1 MKKEKGMKSISN
13 KIALMLIIALTLSFA
28 TLTVVSYYTAQSKTI
43 ELVVQN
49 QRQILKDVKSTLD
62 TFFDNNYQTI
72 EKIAGTLD
80 KLDSNR
86 SGIDVTLA
94 QGKAMANKEIAL
106 VYAGYEDG
114 AMFRSNGKNQTP
126 KDGYDP
132 RQRGWYKLAQQ
143 KRAVTFSDPYIA
155 ASLGEMVISF
165 VSPIRGGVAATD
177 VSIAEL
183 SKEITKNS
191 KTDYSYV
198 FVMDKDGTIIIHP
211 DKDSINKKPE
221 VTQKLIEE
229 YKAKKFDDNGL
240 IPYTNSKGEHLF
252 ADFLPLNDRGWLAV
266 TAMHDDV
273 FDVNTMPLLKT
284 QAILAIVFILFL
296 SAFVFFLVKRSLS
309 PIHTIQD
316 KLVEVFRFV
325 THKENNRPNKLIVTT
340 KDEFGTMSGVINE
353 NIDEVV
359 EGIKRDNAMIGE
371 LNNAVNIVNKGK
383 LGVSI
388 SQEPNNPSLIELKRL
403 LNSFFSGITNN
414 IRGVTAIL
422 NTYSKNDFTPTIE
435 VPAGAEA
442 DLRDMVAGVANMG
455 EVVRKM
461 LTNNLEDAKVLEEK
475 ATMLAVSMKN
485 LTDSTS
491 KQSDSI
497 QESAAAVEQMSSS
510 MNAIS
515 RKTSDVIRQSE
526 EIKNIITIIRD
537 IADQTNLLA
546 LNAAI
551 EAARAG
557 EHGRGFAVV
566 ADEVRKLAERTQ
578 KSLGE
583 IEANTNVL
591 AQSIMEMSESIK
603 EQTEGINMINE
614 SVAQI
619 DHLTKENR
627 SVVSST
633 NNVTSE
639 IDGMAKVIL
648 TDVRKNK
655 F

>member
-1 MKKEKGMKSISN
+1 
-13 KIALMLIIALTLSFA
+13 MLIVALTLSF
-28 TLTVVSYYTAQSKTI
+28 TVLTVASYYTAQSKTI

-106 VYAGYEDG
+106 VYAGFEDG

-143 KRAVTFSDPYIA
+143 KRAVTFSDPYMA

-183 SKEITKNS
+183 SKEIS
-191 KTDYSYV
+191 RDGKTDYSYV
-198 FVMDKDGTIIIHP
+198 FVVDKEGTIIIHP
-211 DKDSINKKPE
+211 DGSLINKKSE

-252 ADFLPLNDRGWLAV
+252 ADFLPLNDRGWLAIS
-266 TAMHDDV
+266 AMHDDV

-284 QAILAIVFILFL
+284 QAILAVVFILFL
-296 SAFVFFLVKRSLS
+296 SAFIFFLVKRSLS

-325 THKENNRPNKLIVTT
+325 THKESNRPNKLIVTT
-340 KDEFGTMSGVINE
+340 KDEFGTMSNVINA

-359 EGIKRDNAMIGE
+359 EGMKRDNAMIDE
-371 LNNAVNIVNKGK
+371 LNNAVNVVNKGR

-388 SQEPNNPSLIELKRL
+388 NQEPDNPSLVELKRL
-403 LNSFFSGITNN
+403 LNSFFGAITQN

-435 VPAGAEA
+435 VPEGAEA
-442 DLRDMVAGVANMG
+442 DLRDMVSGVAKMG
-455 EVVRKM
+455 EVVRQM
-461 LTNNLEDAKVLEEK
+461 LNNNLNDAKVLEEK
-475 ATMLAVSMKN
+475 ATMLADSMKN
-485 LTDSTS
+485 LTDSAS

-515 RKTSDVIRQSE
+515 RKTGDVIRQSE

-648 TDVRKNK
+648 TDVKKNK

>member
-1 MKKEKGMKSISN
+1 
-13 KIALMLIIALTLSFA
+13 MLIVALTLSF
-28 TLTVVSYYTAQSKTI
+28 TVLTVVSYYTAQSKTI

-72 EKIAGTLD
+72 EKIAKNLD
-80 KLDSNR
+80 HLDSNY
-86 SGIDVTLA
+86 SGIDITLF

-106 VYAGYEDG
+106 VYAGFEDG

-132 RQRGWYKLAQQ
+132 RQRGWYKLAGQ
-143 KRAVTFSDPYIA
+143 KRTVTFSDPYMA

-211 DKDSINKKPE
+211 NKDSINKKPE

-284 QAILAIVFILFL
+284 QAILAVVFILFL

-403 LNSFFSGITNN
+403 LNSFFTGITNN

-435 VPAGAEA
+435 VPEGAEA
-442 DLRDMVAGVANMG
+442 DLRDMVSGVAKMG
-455 EVVRKM
+455 EVVRQM
-461 LTNNLEDAKVLEEK
+461 LNNNLNDAKVLEEK
-475 ATMLAVSMKN
+475 ATMLADSMKN
-485 LTDSTS
+485 LTDSAS

-515 RKTSDVIRQSE
+515 RKTGDVIRQSE

>member
-1 MKKEKGMKSISN
+1 MKSISN
-13 KIALMLIIALTLSFA
+13 KIALMLIIALTLSF
-28 TLTVVSYYTAQSKTI
+28 TVLTVASYYTAQSKTI

-143 KRAVTFSDPYIA
+143 KRAVTFSDPYMA

-211 DKDSINKKPE
+211 NKDSINKKPE

-240 IPYTNSKGEHLF
+240 IAYTNSRGEELF
-252 ADFLPLNDRGWLAV
+252 ADFIELNDRGWLAV
-266 TAMHDDV
+266 TAMQKDV
-273 FDVNTMPLLKT
+273 FTSNTMPLLKT
-284 QAILAIVFILFL
+284 QIMFAIIFIVAL
-296 SAFVFFLVKRSLS
+296 SAFVFFLLKRSLS

-325 THKENNRPNKLIVTT
+325 THKESNRPNKLIVTT
-340 KDEFGTMSGVINE
+340 KDEFGTMSNVINA

-359 EGIKRDNAMIGE
+359 EGMKRDNAMIDE
-371 LNNAVNIVNKGK
+371 LNNAVNIVNKGR

-388 SQEPNNPSLIELKRL
+388 NQEPDNPSLVELKRL
-403 LNSFFSGITNN
+403 LNSFFGAITQN

-435 VPAGAEA
+435 VPEGAEA
-442 DLRDMVAGVANMG
+442 DLKDMVSGVAKMG
-455 EVVRKM
+455 EVVRQM
-461 LTNNLEDAKVLEEK
+461 LNNNLNDAKVLEEK
-475 ATMLAVSMKN
+475 ATMLADSMKN
-485 LTDSTS
+485 LTDSAS

-515 RKTSDVIRQSE
+515 RKTGDVIRQSE

-648 TDVRKNK
+648 TDVKKNK

>member
-1 MKKEKGMKSISN
+1 
-13 KIALMLIIALTLSFA
+13 MLIIALTLSFA
-28 TLTVVSYYTAQSKTI
+28 TLTVASYYTAQSKTI

-106 VYAGYEDG
+106 VYAGFEDG

-143 KRAVTFSDPYIA
+143 KRAVTFSDPYMA

-183 SKEITKNS
+183 SKEIS
-191 KTDYSYV
+191 RDGKTDYSYV
-198 FVMDKDGTIIIHP
+198 FVVDKEGTIIIHP
-211 DKDSINKKPE
+211 DGSLINKKSE
-221 VTQKLIEE
+221 VTKKLIGD
-229 YKAKKFDDNGL
+229 YNSKKFDENGL

-325 THKENNRPNKLIVTT
+325 THKESNRPNKLIVTT
-340 KDEFGTMSGVINE
+340 KDEFGTMSNVINA

-359 EGIKRDNAMIGE
+359 EGMKRDNAMIDE
-371 LNNAVNIVNKGK
+371 LNNAVNVVNKGR

-388 SQEPNNPSLIELKRL
+388 NQEPDNPSLVELKRL
-403 LNSFFSGITNN
+403 LNSFFSAITQN

-435 VPAGAEA
+435 VPEGAEA
-442 DLRDMVAGVANMG
+442 DLKDMVSGVAKMG
-455 EVVRKM
+455 EVVRQM
-461 LTNNLEDAKVLEEK
+461 LNNNLNDAKLLEEK
-475 ATMLAVSMKN
+475 ATMLADSMKN
-485 LTDSTS
+485 LTNSAS

-515 RKTSDVIRQSE
+515 RKTGDVIRQSE

>member
-1 MKKEKGMKSISN
+1 
-13 KIALMLIIALTLSFA
+13 MLIIALTLSFT
-28 TLTVVSYYTAQSKTI
+28 TLTVVSYYTAQSETI

-62 TFFDNNYQTI
+62 TFFDNNYQVI
-72 EKIAGTLD
+72 EKIASTLD

-106 VYAGYEDG
+106 VYAGFEDG

-143 KRAVTFSDPYIA
+143 KRAVTFSDPYMA

-211 DKDSINKKPE
+211 NKDSINKKPE
-221 VTQKLIEE
+221 VIQKLIEE

-266 TAMHDDV
+266 TAIHDDV

-284 QAILAIVFILFL
+284 QAILAVVFILFL

-325 THKENNRPNKLIVTT
+325 THKQHETPKKLDVKT
-340 KDEFGTMSGVINE
+340 KDEFGIMSGVINE

-359 EGIKRDNAMIGE
+359 EGIKRDNAMIDE
-371 LNNAVNIVNKGK
+371 LNGAVNTVNKGK

-388 SQEPNNPSLIELKRL
+388 NQEPDNPSLVELKRL
-403 LNSFFSGITNN
+403 LNSFFAGITNN

-442 DLRDMVAGVANMG
+442 DLRDMVSGVAKMG
-455 EVVRKM
+455 EVVRQM
-461 LTNNLEDAKVLEEK
+461 LNNNLNDAKVLEEK
-475 ATMLAVSMKN
+475 ATMLAVSMRN

-515 RKTSDVIRQSE
+515 RKTGDVIRQSE

-633 NNVTSE
+633 NSVTSE

-648 TDVRKNK
+648 TDVKKNK

>member
-1 MKKEKGMKSISN
+1 
-13 KIALMLIIALTLSFA
+13 MLIVALTLSF
-28 TLTVVSYYTAQSKTI
+28 TVLTVVSYYTAQSKTI

-106 VYAGYEDG
+106 VYAGFEDG

-143 KRAVTFSDPYIA
+143 KRAVTFSDPYMA

-316 KLVEVFRFV
+316 KLIEVFRFV
-325 THKENNRPNKLIVTT
+325 THKESETPSKLIVNTS
-340 KDEFGTMSGVINE
+340 DEFGTMSNVINT

-371 LNNAVNIVNKGK
+371 LNNAISIVNKGK

-388 SQEPNNPSLIELKRL
+388 NQEPNNPSLIELKRL

-435 VPAGAEA
+435 VPEGAEA
-442 DLRDMVAGVANMG
+442 DLRDMVSGVAKMG
-455 EVVRKM
+455 EVVRQM
-461 LTNNLEDAKVLEEK
+461 LTNNLNDAKVLEEK

-515 RKTSDVIRQSE
+515 RKTGDVIRQSE

-627 SVVSST
+627 SVVGST

>member
-1 MKKEKGMKSISN
+1 
-13 KIALMLIIALTLSFA
+13 MLIVALTLSF
-28 TLTVVSYYTAQSKTI
+28 TVLTVVSYYTAQSKTI

-143 KRAVTFSDPYIA
+143 KRAVTFSDPYMA

-266 TAMHDDV
+266 TAMQDDV

-284 QAILAIVFILFL
+284 QAILAVIFIIAL
-296 SAFVFFLVKRSLS
+296 SAFVFFLIKRSLA

-325 THKENNRPNKLIVTT
+325 THKESDTPNKLIVNTN
-340 KDEFGTMSGVINE
+340 DEFGTMSNVINA

-442 DLRDMVAGVANMG
+442 DLKDMVAGVANMG

-461 LTNNLEDAKVLEEK
+461 LTNNLNDAKVLEEK
-475 ATMLAVSMKN
+475 ATMLAASMRN

-515 RKTSDVIRQSE
+515 RKTGDVIRQSE

>member
-1 MKKEKGMKSISN
+1 MKSISN

-28 TLTVVSYYTAQSKTI
+28 TLNVVSYYTAQSKTI

-72 EKIAGTLD
+72 EKIAKNLD
-80 KLDSNR
+80 HLDSNH
-86 SGIDVTLA
+86 SGIDITLS

-106 VYAGYEDG
+106 VYAGFEDG

-143 KRAVTFSDPYIA
+143 KRAVTFSDPYMA

-266 TAMHDDV
+266 TAMQDDV

-284 QAILAIVFILFL
+284 QAILAVVFILFL

-325 THKENNRPNKLIVTT
+325 THKESDTPNKLIVNTN
-340 KDEFGTMSGVINE
+340 DEFGTMSNVINA

-442 DLRDMVAGVANMG
+442 DLKDMVAGVANMG

-461 LTNNLEDAKVLEEK
+461 LTNNLNDAKVLEEK
-475 ATMLAVSMKN
+475 ATILANSMKN
-485 LTDSTS
+485 LTDSAS

-515 RKTSDVIRQSE
+515 RKTGDVIRQSE

-648 TDVRKNK
+648 TDVKKNK

>member
-1 MKKEKGMKSISN
+1 
-13 KIALMLIIALTLSFA
+13 MLIVALTLSF
-28 TLTVVSYYTAQSKTI
+28 TVLTIVSYYTAQSKTI

-106 VYAGYEDG
+106 VYAGFEDG

-143 KRAVTFSDPYIA
+143 KRGVTFSDPYMA

-183 SKEITKNS
+183 SKEIS
-191 KTDYSYV
+191 RDGKTDYSYV
-198 FVMDKDGTIIIHP
+198 FVIDKEGTIIIHP
-211 DKDSINKKPE
+211 DGSLINKKSE
-221 VTQKLIEE
+221 VTKKLIGD
-229 YKAKKFDDNGL
+229 YNSKKFDENGL

-252 ADFLPLNDRGWLAV
+252 ADFLPLNDRGWLAIS
-266 TAMHDDV
+266 AMHDDV

-325 THKENNRPNKLIVTT
+325 THKESNRPNKLIVTT
-340 KDEFGTMSGVINE
+340 KDEFGTMGNIINA

-359 EGIKRDNAMIGE
+359 EGIKKDNEMISE

-403 LNSFFSGITNN
+403 LNSFFTGITNN
-414 IRGVTAIL
+414 IRGVTVIL

-435 VPAGAEA
+435 VPEGAEA
-442 DLRDMVAGVANMG
+442 DLRDMVSGVAKMG
-455 EVVRKM
+455 EVVRQM
-461 LTNNLEDAKVLEEK
+461 LNNNLNDAKVLEEK
-475 ATMLAVSMKN
+475 ATMLADSMKK
-485 LTDSTS
+485 LTDSAS

-515 RKTSDVIRQSE
+515 RKTGDVIRQSE

-627 SVVSST
+627 SVVGST
-633 NNVTSE
+633 NDVTNE
-639 IDGMAKVIL
+639 IDSMAKVIL
-648 TDVRKNK
+648 TDVKKNK

>member
-1 MKKEKGMKSISN
+1 
-13 KIALMLIIALTLSFA
+13 MLIVALTLSF
-28 TLTVVSYYTAQSKTI
+28 TVLTVVSYYTAQSKTI

-143 KRAVTFSDPYIA
+143 KRAVTFSDPYMA

-309 PIHTIQD
+309 PIHAIQD
-316 KLVEVFRFV
+316 KLIEVFRFV
-325 THKENNRPNKLIVTT
+325 THKESETPSKLIVNTN
-340 KDEFGTMSGVINE
+340 DEFGIMSNVINE

-359 EGIKRDNAMIGE
+359 EGMKRDNAMIDE
-371 LNNAVNIVNKGK
+371 LNNAVNVVNKGR

-388 SQEPNNPSLIELKRL
+388 NQEPDNPSLVELKRL

-455 EVVRKM
+455 EVVRQM
-461 LTNNLEDAKVLEEK
+461 LTNNLNDAKVLEEK
-475 ATMLAVSMKN
+475 ATILANSMKN
-485 LTDSTS
+485 LTDSAS

-515 RKTSDVIRQSE
+515 QKTGDVIRQSE

>member
-1 MKKEKGMKSISN
+1 
-13 KIALMLIIALTLSFA
+13 MLIVALTLSF
-28 TLTVVSYYTAQSKTI
+28 TVLTVASYYTAQSKTI

-106 VYAGYEDG
+106 VYAGYDNG

-143 KRAVTFSDPYIA
+143 KRAVTFSDPYMA

-211 DKDSINKKPE
+211 NKDSINKKPE
-221 VTQKLIEE
+221 VTQKLMEE
-229 YKAKKFDDNGL
+229 YKAKRFDDNGL

-266 TAMHDDV
+266 TAMQDDV

-284 QAILAIVFILFL
+284 QAILAVVFILFL

-325 THKENNRPNKLIVTT
+325 THKESNRPSKLIVNT
-340 KDEFGTMSGVINE
+340 KDEFGTMSNIINA

-359 EGIKRDNAMIGE
+359 EGIKKDNEMISE
-371 LNNAVNIVNKGK
+371 LNNVVGIVNKGK

-403 LNSFFSGITNN
+403 LNSFFTGITNN

-461 LTNNLEDAKVLEEK
+461 LANNLEDAKVLEEK

-515 RKTSDVIRQSE
+515 RKTGDVIRQSE

-627 SVVSST
+627 SVVSGTS
-633 NNVTSE
+633 NVTSE

-648 TDVRKNK
+648 TDVKKNK

>member
-1 MKKEKGMKSISN
+1 M
-13 KIALMLIIALTLSFA
+13 
-28 TLTVVSYYTAQSKTI
+28 
-43 ELVVQN
+43 
-49 QRQILKDVKSTLD
+49 
-62 TFFDNNYQTI
+62 
-72 EKIAGTLD
+72 
-80 KLDSNR
+80 
-86 SGIDVTLA
+86 
-94 QGKAMANKEIAL
+94 
-106 VYAGYEDG
+106 
-114 AMFRSNGKNQTP
+114 
-126 KDGYDP
+126 
-132 RQRGWYKLAQQ
+132 
-143 KRAVTFSDPYIA
+143 
-155 ASLGEMVISF
+155 
-165 VSPIRGGVAATD
+165 AATD

-211 DKDSINKKPE
+211 NKDSINKKPE

-229 YKAKKFDDNGL
+229 YKAKKFDENGL
-240 IPYTNSKGEHLF
+240 IAYTNSKGENLF

-284 QAILAIVFILFL
+284 QAILAVVFILFL

-325 THKENNRPNKLIVTT
+325 NTN
-340 KDEFGTMSGVINE
+340 DEFGTMSNIINA

-359 EGIKRDNAMIGE
+359 EGMKRDNAMIDE
-371 LNNAVNIVNKGK
+371 LNNVVNIVNKGK

-388 SQEPNNPSLIELKRL
+388 NQEPDNPSLVELKRL
-403 LNSFFSGITNN
+403 LNSFFAGITHN
-414 IRGVTAIL
+414 IRATTAIL

-435 VPAGAEA
+435 VPEGAEA
-442 DLRDMVAGVANMG
+442 DLRDMVSGVAKMG
-455 EVVRKM
+455 EVVRQM
-461 LTNNLEDAKVLEEK
+461 LTNNLNDAKVLEEK
-475 ATMLAVSMKN
+475 ATILANSMKK
-485 LTDSTS
+485 LTDSAS

-515 RKTSDVIRQSE
+515 RKTGDVIRQSE

-633 NNVTSE
+633 NSVTSE

-648 TDVRKNK
+648 TDVKKNK

>member
-1 MKKEKGMKSISN
+1 MKSISN
-13 KIALMLIIALTLSFA
+13 KIALMLIIALTLSFT

-106 VYAGYEDG
+106 VYAGFDDG

-143 KRAVTFSDPYIA
+143 KRAVTFSDPYMA

-177 VSIAEL
+177 VSITEL

-325 THKENNRPNKLIVTT
+325 THKESNRPNKLIVTT

-359 EGIKRDNAMIGE
+359 EGMKRDNAMIDE
-371 LNNAVNIVNKGK
+371 LNNAVNVVNKGR

-388 SQEPNNPSLIELKRL
+388 NQEPDNPSLVELKRL
-403 LNSFFSGITNN
+403 LNNFFAGITQN
-414 IRGVTAIL
+414 IRGVTSIL
-422 NTYSKNDFTPTIE
+422 NTYAKNDFTPTIE

-475 ATMLAVSMKN
+475 ATMLAVSMRN

-515 RKTSDVIRQSE
+515 RKTGDVIRQSE

-633 NNVTSE
+633 NSVTSE

>member
-1 MKKEKGMKSISN
+1 MKSISN
-13 KIALMLIIALTLSFA
+13 KIALMLIVALTLSF
-28 TLTVVSYYTAQSKTI
+28 TVLTVVSYYTAQSKTI

-106 VYAGYEDG
+106 VYAGFEDG

-143 KRAVTFSDPYIA
+143 KRAVTFSDPYMA

-240 IPYTNSKGEHLF
+240 IPYTNSKGENLF

-284 QAILAIVFILFL
+284 QAILAVIFIVAL
-296 SAFVFFLVKRSLS
+296 SAFVFFLLKRSLS

-325 THKENNRPNKLIVTT
+325 THKESETPNKLIVSTN
-340 KDEFGTMSGVINE
+340 DEFGTMSGVINA

-442 DLRDMVAGVANMG
+442 DLRDMVSGVAKMG
-455 EVVRKM
+455 EVVRQM
-461 LTNNLEDAKVLEEK
+461 LNNNLNDAKVLEEK
-475 ATMLAVSMKN
+475 ATMLAVSMRN

-515 RKTSDVIRQSE
+515 RKTGDVIRQSE

-627 SVVSST
+627 SVVGST

>member
-1 MKKEKGMKSISN
+1 MKSISN
-13 KIALMLIIALTLSFA
+13 KIALMLIVALTLSF
-28 TLTVVSYYTAQSKTI
+28 TVLTVVSYYTAQSKTI

-106 VYAGYEDG
+106 VYAGFEDG

-143 KRAVTFSDPYIA
+143 KRAVTFSDPYMA

-183 SKEITKNS
+183 SKEIS
-191 KTDYSYV
+191 RDGKTDYSYV
-198 FVMDKDGTIIIHP
+198 FVIDKEGTIIIHP
-211 DKDSINKKPE
+211 DGSLINKKSE
-221 VTQKLIEE
+221 VTKKLIGD
-229 YKAKKFDDNGL
+229 YNSKKFDENGL

-252 ADFLPLNDRGWLAV
+252 ADFIELNDRGWLAIS
-266 TAMHDDV
+266 AMHDDV
-273 FDVNTMPLLKT
+273 FNVNTMPLLKT
-284 QAILAIVFILFL
+284 QAILAVVFILFL

-309 PIHTIQD
+309 PIHAIQD

-325 THKENNRPNKLIVTT
+325 THKENNAPSKLIVTT
-340 KDEFGTMSGVINE
+340 KDEFGTMGNIINA

-359 EGIKRDNAMIGE
+359 EGIKRDNAMISE
-371 LNNAVNIVNKGK
+371 LNSAVNVVNKGK
-383 LGVSI
+383 LGVSVN
-388 SQEPNNPSLIELKRL
+388 QEPNNPSLVELKRL
-403 LNSFFSGITNN
+403 LNSFFAAITQN
-414 IRGVTAIL
+414 IRGVTSIL
-422 NTYSKNDFTPTIE
+422 NTYAKNDFTPTIE

-442 DLRDMVAGVANMG
+442 DLKDMVAGVANMG

-461 LTNNLEDAKVLEEK
+461 LTNNLNDAKVLEEK
-475 ATMLAVSMKN
+475 ATILANSMKN
-485 LTDSTS
+485 LTDSAS

-515 RKTSDVIRQSE
+515 RKTGDVIRQSE

>member
-1 MKKEKGMKSISN
+1 MKSISN
-13 KIALMLIIALTLSFA
+13 KIALMLIVALTLSF
-28 TLTVVSYYTAQSKTI
+28 TVLTVAIYYTAQSKTI

-72 EKIAGTLD
+72 EKIAKNLD
-80 KLDSNR
+80 HLDSNH
-86 SGIDVTLA
+86 SGIDITLS

-106 VYAGYEDG
+106 VYAGFEDG

-143 KRAVTFSDPYIA
+143 KRAVTFSDPYMA

-284 QAILAIVFILFL
+284 QAIMAIIFILAL
-296 SAFVFFLVKRSLS
+296 SAFVLLLLKKSLS
-309 PIHTIQD
+309 PINTIQD

-325 THKENNRPNKLIVTT
+325 THKESETPSKLIVTT

-371 LNNAVNIVNKGK
+371 LNNVVGIVNKGK

-442 DLRDMVAGVANMG
+442 DLKDMVAGVANMG

-461 LTNNLEDAKVLEEK
+461 LTNNLNDAKVLEEK
-475 ATMLAVSMKN
+475 ATILADSMKN
-485 LTDSTS
+485 LTDSAS

-633 NNVTSE
+633 NSVTSE

-648 TDVRKNK
+648 TDVKKNK

>member
-1 MKKEKGMKSISN
+1 
-13 KIALMLIIALTLSFA
+13 MLIVALTLSF
-28 TLTVVSYYTAQSKTI
+28 TVLTVVSYYTAQSKTI

-86 SGIDVTLA
+86 SGIDITLA

-106 VYAGYEDG
+106 VYAGFEDG

-132 RQRGWYKLAQQ
+132 RTRGWYKLAQQ
-143 KRAVTFSDPYIA
+143 KRAVTFSDPYMA

-183 SKEITKNS
+183 SREITKNS

-211 DKDSINKKPE
+211 NKDSINKKPE

-229 YKAKKFDDNGL
+229 YKAKKFDENGL

-325 THKENNRPNKLIVTT
+325 THKENNRPDKLIVTT

-442 DLRDMVAGVANMG
+442 DLKDMVAGVANMG

-461 LTNNLEDAKVLEEK
+461 LTNNLNDAKVLEEK
-475 ATMLAVSMKN
+475 ATILANSMKN
-485 LTDSTS
+485 LTDSAS

-515 RKTSDVIRQSE
+515 RKTGDVIRQSE

-648 TDVRKNK
+648 TDVKKNK

>member
-1 MKKEKGMKSISN
+1 
-13 KIALMLIIALTLSFA
+13 
-28 TLTVVSYYTAQSKTI
+28 
-43 ELVVQN
+43 
-49 QRQILKDVKSTLD
+49 
-62 TFFDNNYQTI
+62 
-72 EKIAGTLD
+72 
-80 KLDSNR
+80 
-86 SGIDVTLA
+86 
-94 QGKAMANKEIAL
+94 
-106 VYAGYEDG
+106 
-114 AMFRSNGKNQTP
+114 
-126 KDGYDP
+126 
-132 RQRGWYKLAQQ
+132 
-143 KRAVTFSDPYIA
+143 
-155 ASLGEMVISF
+155 
-165 VSPIRGGVAATD
+165 
-177 VSIAEL
+177 
-183 SKEITKNS
+183 
-191 KTDYSYV
+191 
-198 FVMDKDGTIIIHP
+198 
-211 DKDSINKKPE
+211 
-221 VTQKLIEE
+221 
-229 YKAKKFDDNGL
+229 
-240 IPYTNSKGEHLF
+240 
-252 ADFLPLNDRGWLAV
+252 
-266 TAMHDDV
+266 MHDDV

-296 SAFVFFLVKRSLS
+296 SAFVFFLVKRSLN
-309 PIHTIQD
+309 PIHAIQD
-316 KLVEVFRFV
+316 KLVEVFRFI
-325 THKENNRPNKLIVTT
+325 THKENNTPSKLIVTT
-340 KDEFGTMSGVINE
+340 KDEFGTMGNIINA

-371 LNNAVNIVNKGK
+371 LNNVVGIVNKGK

-442 DLRDMVAGVANMG
+442 DLKDMVAGVANMG

-461 LTNNLEDAKVLEEK
+461 LTNNLNDAKVLEEK
-475 ATMLAVSMKN
+475 ATILANSMKN
-485 LTDSTS
+485 LTDSAS

-515 RKTSDVIRQSE
+515 RKTGDVIRQSE

-648 TDVRKNK
+648 TDVKKNK

>member
-1 MKKEKGMKSISN
+1 MKSISN
-13 KIALMLIIALTLSFA
+13 KIALMLIVALTLSF
-28 TLTVVSYYTAQSKTI
+28 TVLTVVSYYTAQSKTI

-143 KRAVTFSDPYIA
+143 KRAVTFSDPYMA

-266 TAMHDDV
+266 TAMQDDV

-284 QAILAIVFILFL
+284 QAILAVIFIIAL
-296 SAFVFFLVKRSLS
+296 SAFVFFLIKRSLA

-325 THKENNRPNKLIVTT
+325 THKESDTPNKLIVNTN
-340 KDEFGTMSGVINE
+340 DEFGTMSNVINA

-442 DLRDMVAGVANMG
+442 DLKDMVAGVANMG

-461 LTNNLEDAKVLEEK
+461 LTNNLNDAKVLEEK
-475 ATMLAVSMKN
+475 ATMLAASMRN

-515 RKTSDVIRQSE
+515 RKTGDVIRQSE

>member
-1 MKKEKGMKSISN
+1 
-13 KIALMLIIALTLSFA
+13 MLIVALTLSF
-28 TLTVVSYYTAQSKTI
+28 TVLTVVSYYTAQSKTI

-106 VYAGYEDG
+106 VYAGFEDG

-143 KRAVTFSDPYIA
+143 KRAVTFSNPYMA

-229 YKAKKFDDNGL
+229 YKAKKFDENGL

-266 TAMHDDV
+266 TAMQDDV

-284 QAILAIVFILFL
+284 QAILAVVFILFL

-325 THKENNRPNKLIVTT
+325 THKEINRPSKLIVNA
-340 KDEFGTMSGVINE
+340 KDEFGTMSNIINA

-359 EGIKRDNAMIGE
+359 EGIKKDNEMISE
-371 LNNAVNIVNKGK
+371 LNSAISIVNKGK

-388 SQEPNNPSLIELKRL
+388 NQEPNNPSLIELKRL

-442 DLRDMVAGVANMG
+442 DLKDMVSGVAKMG
-455 EVVRKM
+455 EVVRQM
-461 LTNNLEDAKVLEEK
+461 LTNNLNDAKVLEEK
-475 ATMLAVSMKN
+475 ATMLADSMKN
-485 LTDSTS
+485 LTDSAS

-515 RKTSDVIRQSE
+515 RKTGDVIRQSE

>member
-1 MKKEKGMKSISN
+1 
-13 KIALMLIIALTLSFA
+13 MLIVALALSF
-28 TLTVVSYYTAQSKTI
+28 TVLTVVSYYTAQSKTI

-72 EKIAGTLD
+72 EKIAKNLD
-80 KLDSNR
+80 HLDSNH
-86 SGIDVTLA
+86 SGIDITLS

-106 VYAGYEDG
+106 VYAGFEDG

-143 KRAVTFSDPYIA
+143 KRAVTFSDPYMA

-240 IPYTNSKGEHLF
+240 IAYTNSKGENLF

-266 TAMHDDV
+266 TAMQDDV

-284 QAILAIVFILFL
+284 QAILAVVFILFL

-325 THKENNRPNKLIVTT
+325 THKESNRPSKLIVNT
-340 KDEFGTMSGVINE
+340 KDEFGTMSNVINE

-371 LNNAVNIVNKGK
+371 LNNAVN
-383 LGVSI
+383 
-388 SQEPNNPSLIELKRL
+388 NNPSLIELKRL

-461 LTNNLEDAKVLEEK
+461 LANNLEDAKVLEEK

-648 TDVRKNK
+648 TDVKKNK

>member
-1 MKKEKGMKSISN
+1 
-13 KIALMLIIALTLSFA
+13 MLIVALTLSF
-28 TLTVVSYYTAQSKTI
+28 TVLTVVSYYTAQSKTI

-106 VYAGYEDG
+106 VYAGFEDG

-143 KRAVTFSDPYIA
+143 KRAVTFSDPYMA

-229 YKAKKFDDNGL
+229 YKAKKFDENGL
-240 IPYTNSKGEHLF
+240 IAYTNSKGENLF

-325 THKENNRPNKLIVTT
+325 THKESNRPSKLIVNT

-371 LNNAVNIVNKGK
+371 LNNVVGIVNKGK

-442 DLRDMVAGVANMG
+442 DLKDMVAGVANMG

-461 LTNNLEDAKVLEEK
+461 LTNNLNDAKVLEEK
-475 ATMLAVSMKN
+475 ATMLAASMRN
-485 LTDSTS
+485 LTDSAS

-627 SVVSST
+627 SVVSGTS
-633 NNVTSE
+633 NVTSE

-648 TDVRKNK
+648 TDVKKNK

>member
-1 MKKEKGMKSISN
+1 
-13 KIALMLIIALTLSFA
+13 MLIVALTLSF
-28 TLTVVSYYTAQSKTI
+28 TVLTVVSYYTAQSKTI

-106 VYAGYEDG
+106 VYAGFEDG

-143 KRAVTFSDPYIA
+143 KRAVTFSDPYMA

-211 DKDSINKKPE
+211 NKDSINKKPE

-229 YKAKKFDDNGL
+229 YKAKKFDENGL

-284 QAILAIVFILFL
+284 QAILAVVFILFL

-325 THKENNRPNKLIVTT
+325 THKENNRPSKLIVNT

-371 LNNAVNIVNKGK
+371 LNNVVGIVNKGK

-461 LTNNLEDAKVLEEK
+461 LTNNLNDAKVLEEK
-475 ATMLAVSMKN
+475 ATMLAVSMRN

-515 RKTSDVIRQSE
+515 RKTGDVIRQSE

-633 NNVTSE
+633 NNVTNE